1 MATKLSPSLKWAVLA
16 VVTGVSVFGILSIG
30 PVHEVSA
37 DDHSPVVDVRTTDP
51 EMNTAIARAR
61 GTLPTFWA
69 SYEAPKPSESGHS
82 LKVRFSTRK
91 GGEHI
96 WIAEVKKQP
105 GGTYTGL
112 FANEPRDLPG
122 KHAGDAVKFSEA
134 DISDWMFMRNGKIVG
149 GETIKPTLKSLPKAD
164 ADAIRARMEH
174 P

>member
-1 MATKLSPSLKWAVLA
+1 MAVRLSQPLKWAVLA
-16 VVTGVSVFGILSIG
+16 VITGVTVFGILTIG
-30 PVHEVSA
+30 PTPDVAA
-37 DDHSPVVDVRTTDP
+37 DDHSPIVDVRTTDP

-61 GTLPTFWA
+61 STLPTFWA
-69 SYEAPKPSESGHS
+69 SYDAPKPSETGHA
-82 LKVRFSTRK
+82 LKVRFSTRR

-96 WIAEVKKQP
+96 WIAEVKKLP
-105 GGTYTGL
+105 GGAYSGL

-122 KHAGDAVKFSEA
+122 KKAGDEVKFSEA

-164 ADAIRARMEH
+164 ADALRARMEQ